1 MDSDSVPAAALVPAI
16 LSPALAAQTWWPEG
30 QLEVSVQPRTI
41 PTVECPSGPTSE
53 RGRVCP
59 AWSRGGWAR
68 PLQPLVRWH
77 GVAVSLGVA
86 RLLALGG
93 PVEAP
98 LGTCSVL
105 GTSGSPS
112 SGPGS
117 LHLQAPR
124 VL

>member
-16 LSPALAAQTWWPEG
+16 LSPALDAQPWWPEG
-30 QLEVSVQPRTI
+30 RLEVSVQLRTT
-41 PTVECPSGPTSE
+41 PTVECPSGPMSE
-53 RGRVCP
+53 RGHARP
-59 AWSRGGWAR
+59 AWSRGGWAQ
-68 PLQPLVRWH
+68 PLQPLVRW
-77 GVAVSLGVA
+77 LGVA

-112 SGPGS
+112 SGLGC
-117 LHLQAPR
+117 LHLQAPPPR